1 MPGRCV
7 WPIVFV
13 QAFGRGRVTHASRAV
28 AWHDSYT
35 SPLPFVLAVKPRMHT
50 RRLHFIL
57 AAITLWQSASG
68 VLAGLAPESVL
79 VVVNADS
86 IDSLSIANEY
96 VHLRQIPA
104 CNVLTLTGVTNVEQ
118 LTIDQ
123 FREQILGPV
132 LEAINQRGL
141 NSQIRCIAYSA
152 DMPTAIHVQGDIG
165 KRPLPQILTPVGSI
179 NGLTYLH
186 ELTMAKDIRYL
197 DLQVNAYAR
206 RTAVRSSDTPWQA
219 DELKSYAEAVQALG
233 LEARRPRSG
242 SVTEAPADA
251 TDPANNP
258 AVSRAFE
265 TLMHLQQAHPQAAE
279 LLYNLA
285 CALAVFERSDE
296 ALAALKAAVAAGW
309 FDHRHT
315 QRDPDLRSLQN
326 RDEFKS
332 LLQDMKAI
340 KLEVQP
346 AIGFRSDVGWDRLG
360 APSSTEPTSRYLL
373 STVLGVTAG
382 RGNTRDEVIRNL
394 QRSAAADGTRPT
406 GTVYYMRN
414 SDIRSTTREWGFVSA
429 AEKLKSMGIDAV
441 VADGVLPQQQDRIAG
456 AMIGIADFDWPKS
469 DSKILPGAIVE
480 HLTSFGGVMTKGAG
494 QTPLTEFL
502 RHGAAGSSG
511 TVTEP
516 YALQAKFPSPFI
528 HVHYASGATLAE
540 AFYLSVT
547 GPYQLLIVGDPLCN
561 PWRREIH
568 VNLTT
573 PTTNEPWWGT
583 VTLRPAIR
591 TAATFQVA
599 TIGLYVDGRLVKTVS
614 SDAPIELDTT
624 LLSDGEHRLSLLAW
638 GNDPVES
645 VGRWSNVMTIR
656 NQTADRQPRL
666 KLQSEGEQPFA
677 SPLVLDVAC
686 PGATSISIH
695 HLGRIVAKVAGERGT
710 VTLEP
715 KAIGSG
721 PVTLEPHAEWADGIS
736 VIGPA
741 VTLTVKAATP

>member
-1 MPGRCV
+1 MRAWQFRLLLV
-7 WPIVFV
+7 AIVLWSSV
-13 QAFGRGRVTHASRAV
+13 SR
-28 AWHDSYT
+28 S
-35 SPLPFVLAVKPRMHT
+35 L
-50 RRLHFIL
+50 
-57 AAITLWQSASG
+57 G
-68 VLAGLAPESVL
+68 GLAPESVL
-79 VVVNADS
+79 LVVNADS
-86 IDSLSIANEY
+86 TNSLSIANEF
-96 VHLRQIPA
+96 VQLREIPA
-104 CNVLTLTGVTNVEQ
+104 INIVTLKGVTNVEQ
-118 LTIDQ
+118 LSVND
-123 FREQILGPV
+123 FRGQVLGPV
-132 LEAINQRGL
+132 LDAIKQRGL
-141 NSQIRCIAYSA
+141 TSQIRCIAYSA
-152 DMPTAIHVQGDIG
+152 DLPTAIQLQGDIG
-165 KRPLPQILTPVGSI
+165 TQPLPQILTPVGSI

-206 RTAVRSSDTPWQA
+206 RTATRSSDTPWQA
-219 DELKSYAEAVQALG
+219 DELKLYAEAVQALG

-242 SVTEAPADA
+242 SVAEAPADA
-251 TDPANNP
+251 TDPSNNP

-265 TLMHLQQAHPQAAE
+265 TLRQLQQAHPQAAE

-285 CALAVFERSDE
+285 CALAVFEHGDE
-296 ALAALKAAVAAGW
+296 ALAMLKSAIAAGW

-332 LLQDMKAI
+332 LLEDMKAI

-346 AIGFRSDVGWDRLG
+346 AIGFRSDVGWDRTG
-360 APSSTEPTSRYLL
+360 APSSTEPASRYLL

-394 QRSAAADGTRPT
+394 QRSATADGTRPT

-414 SDIRSTTREWGFVSA
+414 GDIRSTTREWGFASA

-456 AMIGIADFDWPKS
+456 AMIGIADFDWSKS
-469 DSKILPGAIVE
+469 GSKVLPGAIVE

-561 PWRREIH
+561 PWRREIR

-573 PTTNEPWWGT
+573 PATNEPWRGT

-591 TAATFQVA
+591 TAATFQAASV
-599 TIGLYVDGRLVKTVS
+599 GLYVDGRLLKTAS
-614 SDAPIELDTT
+614 SDAPIELDTS
-624 LLSDGEHRLSLLAW
+624 LLPDGEHRLSLLAW
-638 GNDPVES
+638 ANDPVES
-645 VGRWSNVMTIR
+645 VGRWSNVITIR
-656 NQTADRQPRL
+656 NQKVDRQPRL
-666 KLQSEGEQPFA
+666 KAQTGGEQAFG

-695 HLGRIVAKVAGERGT
+695 HLGRIVAKLAGAVGT

-715 KAIGSG
+715 TAIGSG
-721 PVTLEPHAEWADGIS
+721 LVTLEPHAEWADGTS
-736 VIGPA
+736 VVGPA
-741 VTLTVKAATP
+741 VTLTVKAAAP